1 MKKFVTL
8 MIAVFVIVSS
18 AICAN
23 CEELDVASMSTDDLL
38 AIYNTIQ
45 SELYSRIGMTDN
57 NYVGQGIY
65 VVGKDIK
72 AGSYD
77 FVCTES
83 GSRDDGSQQNAV
95 YIYLIG
101 DDGVSQ
107 GKTLWYLYDT
117 ALNSK
122 ITLNLSEGTIL
133 EIWNCAGVLIEV
145 DHSWKP

>member
-1 MKKFVTL
+1 MRKLIVL
-8 MIAVFVIVSS
+8 MIAVFVVISGTV
-18 AICAN
+18 CAN
-23 CEELDVASMSTDDLL
+23 CEELDVASISTDELL
-38 AIYNTIQ
+38 SIYNAVQ
-45 SELYSRIGMTDN
+45 SELYSRIGMTDCN
-57 NYVGQGIY
+57 HIGQGVY

-77 FVCTES
+77 FICTNS
-83 GSRDDGSQQNAV
+83 GSYNEGGQQNAV
-95 YIYLIG
+95 YIYAIG

-133 EIWNCAGVLIEV
+133 EIWNCSGALVEV
-145 DHSWKP
+145 EHSWKP